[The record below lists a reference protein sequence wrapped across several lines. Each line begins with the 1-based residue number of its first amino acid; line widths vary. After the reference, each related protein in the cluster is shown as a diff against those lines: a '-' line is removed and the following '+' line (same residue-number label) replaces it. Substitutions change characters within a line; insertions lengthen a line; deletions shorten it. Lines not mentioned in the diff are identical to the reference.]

1 MNLTTLSL
9 IKRLASASACLL
21 IVASVAS
28 AAEWGTLKGKFVL
41 DTAAPEPLALKN
53 TDKDGCNKF
62 PLVDEGIVAGKNNE
76 LANVFVYL
84 RTKAKEV
91 APSYAEQKGSEV
103 ILDNKNCRFEPHC
116 VIVTTDQKLV
126 VTNSDPFAHN
136 SNITPFKPA
145 NKPENP
151 LIPAGGKFEK
161 VFKAGEALPI
171 NVSCNIHPWMS
182 AKMLI
187 RDDPYAAISAADG
200 TFEIVDL
207 PAGKELEFQF
217 WQESGGNVAA
227 ASFKGGKSD
236 TKGRFKLKIK
246 AGDNDLG
253 EIKVPLKSI
262 KK

>member
-1 MNLTTLSL
+1 MKRSINNLLSTSG
-9 IKRLASASACLL
+9 LAMAGLL
-21 IVASVAS
+21 VAVATS
-28 AAEWGTLKGKFVL
+28 TAADWGTLKGKFVL
-41 DTAAPEPLALKN
+41 EGVAPTPAPLKG
-53 TDKDGCNKF
+53 TEKDGCDKF
-62 PLVDEGIVAGKNNE
+62 KLLEEGIVVGDKNE

-84 RTKAKEV
+84 RTKAPKV
-91 APSYAEQKGSEV
+91 APSYDDQKGAEV
-103 ILDNKNCRFEPHC
+103 TLDNKNCRFEPHC

-161 VFKAGEALPI
+161 TFKSGEALPI
-171 NVSCNIHPWMS
+171 NVGCNIHPWMS
-182 AKMLI
+182 AKLLI
-187 RDDPYAAISAADG
+187 RDDPYAAISAKDG

-207 PAGKELEFQF
+207 PAGKELEFQI
-217 WQESGGNVAA
+217 WQEAGGNVAS
-227 ASFKGGKSD
+227 ASFDGGKSD

-246 AGDNDLG
+246 PGDNDLG

>member
-1 MNLTTLSL
+1 MKQSIHQWLKTSG
-9 IKRLASASACLL
+9 LAIAGLL
-21 IVASVAS
+21 VG
-28 AAEWGTLKGKFVL
+28 AAAGTAADWGTLKGKFIL
-41 DTAAPEPLALKN
+41 EGAAPAPTPLKG
-53 TDKDGCNKF
+53 TEKDGCNKF
-62 PLVDEGIVAGKNNE
+62 KLLDEGIIVGANNE
-76 LANVFVYL
+76 LGNVFVYL
-84 RTKAKEV
+84 RSKSPSV
-91 APSYAEQKGSEV
+91 APSYTEQKGTDV
-103 ILDNKNCRFEPHC
+103 ILDNKDCRFEPHC
-116 VIVTTDQKLV
+116 IIVTTAQKLV

-161 VFKAGEALPI
+161 EFKAGEALPI

-182 AKMLI
+182 AKLLI
-187 RDDPYAAISAADG
+187 RDDPYAAVSAADG

-217 WQESGGNVAA
+217 WQESGGNVAG
-227 ASFKGGKSD
+227 ASFDGGKSD

-246 AGDNDLG
+246 PGENDLG
-253 EIKVPLKSI
+253 EIKVPLKSV